1 MKTINIIA
9 LFMLCSIPM
18 SQAIETKQEK
28 IQTLREKIKQQE
40 LVIQSLKAEL
50 LALDAEAEAEDVLR
64 ITITPKNLQIN
75 KKPISTEELEKRLKV
90 LPKNLKI
97 NIISDPSTDHK
108 KVISLLK
115 ILSDKGS
122 YTIVFSIFDDKGTT
136 KTPTKSNQ

>member
-28 IQTLREKIKQQE
+28 IQTLREKINQQE

-50 LALDAEAEAEDVLR
+50 LALDAEAEDVLR

>member
-9 LFMLCSIPM
+9 LFILCSISM

-28 IQTLREKIKQQE
+28 IQTLREKINQQE
-40 LVIQSLKAEL
+40 LVLQSLKAEL
-50 LALDAEAEAEDVLR
+50 LALDPEPEDVLR

-75 KKPISTEELEKRLKV
+75 KKPISTKELEEKLKV

-97 NIISDPSTDHK
+97 NIISDPSTEHE

-115 ILSDKGS
+115 ILSEKGFNKV
-122 YTIVFSIFDDKGTT
+122 VFSISDDKGTA
-136 KTPTKSNQ
+136 KTPTKPNQ